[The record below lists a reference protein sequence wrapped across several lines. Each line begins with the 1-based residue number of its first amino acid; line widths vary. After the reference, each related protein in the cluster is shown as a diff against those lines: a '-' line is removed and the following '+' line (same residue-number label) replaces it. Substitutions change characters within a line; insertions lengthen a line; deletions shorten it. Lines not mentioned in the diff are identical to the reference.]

1 MKAKKKRVKKENQKK
16 DKVKPK
22 ETSQKLKRVKQKGKT
37 NLKNQDQMMINQ
49 NLLKHQNLNQKC
61 QKHQKLHLRKMIRV
75 KNLKLRKIQV
85 NRQVKRILKNQ
96 VMTQMTQK
104 LADNKHKNQFDLM
117 MNQVKKTQV
126 NREKNI
132 NQVILYSYKLNIWN
146 LIWNIFEQNLL
157 SICTK
162 S

>member
-1 MKAKKKRVKKENQKK
+1 MAKKKRVKKENQKK
-16 DKVKPK
+16 DKVKLK
-22 ETSQKLKRVKQKGKT
+22 ETSRKLKRVKQKEKI
-37 NLKNQDQMMINQ
+37 NLKNQNQMMTNQ
-49 NLLKHQNLNQKC
+49 NLQKHQSLNQKC
-61 QKHQKLHLRKMIRV
+61 PKHQKLHLRKMRRA
-75 KNLKLRKIQV
+75 KRLKLRKIQV
-85 NRQVKRILKNQ
+85 NRQVKRILRNQ

-104 LADNKHKNQFDLM
+104 PADSKLKNQFDLM
-117 MNQVKKTQV
+117 MNLVKRIQE

-132 NQVILYSYKLNIWN
+132 NQAILYSYKLSIWN